1 MDLATWLSSLGL
13 GQYAGVFAENDID
26 LEIIREVSDEDL
38 EKLGVSLGHR
48 RKLLRAV
55 QELGKSPDAKQE
67 AERRQVTVMFCDLV
81 GSTELAAMLD
91 PEDMGAV
98 IQRFQNACAGAIARF
113 DGFVARFMGDGVLA
127 YFGYPQANEDS
138 AEHAVRAA
146 LALVS
151 EIAQIPRAGGDRLRG
166 RVGIATGTVMI
177 GDVAAS
183 ASGTEFDVVGDTP
196 NLAARLQAL
205 AAPGTVLVASTTRQ
219 LLGQRF
225 QFEDAGEHALKGFP
239 APMRAWRVAGE
250 TLADSR
256 FAATRGKSSRFV
268 GRADELAKLL
278 DEWRLAAEGHGRAVV
293 ISGEAG
299 MGKSRL
305 VEALIDEVASGRR
318 RVVKCQCS
326 PYHVNSALHP
336 VLRNI
341 ERAAAFDSA
350 DTDEQRREKLETFLA
365 AAAPDVADAPAL
377 IAEQLGLPAKPGA
390 ALDIAPM
397 QRKAAT
403 MTALMR
409 VILSLSTKAPVLL
422 VLEDAHWSDPTTRD
436 LWTRKI
442 EAIAKERVLL
452 VITARPEFQSPWKN
466 RANVAEIHLSRLSE
480 EQCEGLAVEIA
491 APQPLAPQLARDIAA
506 KSGGIPLYVEE
517 LAKAVSEAMSDHVA
531 VPATLHDSLMA
542 RLDRVGSAKSL
553 AQVAAVIGEQF
564 TRSLLASVTQL
575 ASSRIDGELNRLVE
589 AGLVARM
596 SRTVEPAFTFS
607 HALLRDLAYD
617 NLLRAR
623 RQQLHERIARVLAE
637 QFPAIAAHEPELLA
651 HHYARAGRFD
661 LACDWRER
669 AGDQA
674 AKRSSFVEAYAH
686 YEAAI
691 EHASHFSE
699 GGGAVARELGLL
711 LKAGPALISV
721 RAPQHASVGELY
733 ERARLRAAEIGD
745 EDALFKAT
753 WGLWFHANIGR
764 KLESAARHAEDL
776 FTVATRLGK
785 EDLVLEGLHCRWSTA
800 FFRGEIPN
808 TIEQCEFGQQHYD
821 PKKHA
826 WLGPVFGGHD
836 PGVCAFACQ
845 ATALALSERPRES
858 VDCSNRGWE
867 LAEALNNP
875 SSICHSL
882 QNSMI
887 AAQLLGDEARLG
899 ALGERL
905 LDIAERYNLPPQ
917 RAHARLLQAWL
928 RARNGQIDAA
938 DVVRELSSAMAL
950 GPMYRYYAVLVAD
963 TCVRAGMHDQA
974 LQTLEPALATV
985 TEHGVGLFV
994 SELHRL
1000 KGVCLAHRDRGDPQ
1014 ARASLATAL
1023 EVARTQGA
1031 TLLER
1036 RVSESLDALAAAG

>member
-1 MDLATWLSSLGL
+1 VDLATWLSSLGL
-13 GQYAGVFAENDID
+13 GQYARTLAENDID
-26 LEIIREVSDEDL
+26 LEIIREVVDDDL

-48 RKLLRAV
+48 RKLRRAIA
-55 QELGKSPDAKQE
+55 ELDKSTDAKQE

-146 LALVS
+146 LALII

-183 ASGTEFDVVGDTP
+183 ASGSEFDVVGDTP

-205 AAPGTVLVASTTRQ
+205 ASPGTVLVASGTRQ

-225 QFEDAGEHALKGFP
+225 HFEDAGEHQLKGFP

-256 FAATRGKSSRFV
+256 FAATRGKSSQFV
-268 GRADELAKLL
+268 GREAELANLL
-278 DEWRLAAEGHGRAVV
+278 EQWRLASEGHGRAVV
-293 ISGEAG
+293 VTGEAG

-305 VEALIDEVASGRR
+305 VEALIDEASKGSR

-341 ERAAAFDSA
+341 ERAAAFDAGDA
-350 DTDEQRREKLETFLA
+350 DDQRREKLDSFLSTI
-365 AAAPDVADAPAL
+365 APDVLDAPAL

-390 ALDIAPM
+390 APDMPPM
-397 QRKAAT
+397 QRKPAT
-403 MTALMR
+403 LTALTR
-409 VILSLSTKAPVLL
+409 VILSLSTNAPVLL
-422 VLEDAHWSDPTTRD
+422 VLEDAHWSDPTTRE

-442 EAIAKERVLL
+442 EAIADSRVLL
-452 VITARPEFQSPWKN
+452 VVTARPEFLSPWK
-466 RANVAEIHLSRLSE
+466 RGNVTEINLSRLSD
-480 EQCEGLAVEIA
+480 EQCVRLVEQVAGPQQLAPELVREIA
-491 APQPLAPQLARDIAA
+491 S

-517 LAKAVSEAMSDHVA
+517 LAKAVSEAVTDHVA

-542 RLDRVGSAKSL
+542 RLDRVGSAKAL

-564 TRSLLASVTQL
+564 TRSLLASVTLL
-575 ASSRIDGELNRLVE
+575 ASSRLDGELNRLVE
-589 AGLVARM
+589 AGLIAKM
-596 SRTVEPAFTFS
+596 NRTVEPAFTFS
-607 HALLRDLAYD
+607 HALLRDLAYE
-617 NLLRAR
+617 NLLRTR
-623 RQQLHERIARVLAE
+623 RQQLHERIARAMVE
-637 QFPAIAAHEPELLA
+637 EFPAIAAHEPEVLA

-661 LACDWRER
+661 QACDWRER

-674 AKRSSFVEAYAH
+674 AKRSSFAEAYAH
-686 YEAAI
+686 YEAAA
-691 EHASHFSE
+691 ENASRLSDS
-699 GGGAVARELGLL
+699 GTCVRRELAVL
-711 LKAGPALISV
+711 LKAGPALIV
-721 RAPQHASVGELY
+721 LRGPQHPSVSELY
-733 ERARLRAAEIGD
+733 DRARALAAELGD
-745 EDALFKAT
+745 EDALFQAT
-753 WGLWFHANIGR
+753 WGLWFNANIGR
-764 KLESAARHAEDL
+764 RLESAARHADDL
-776 FTVATRLGK
+776 FTVASRLAR
-785 EDLVLEGLHCRWSTA
+785 EDLILEGLHCGWSTA
-800 FFRGEIPN
+800 FFRGEVAK
-808 TIEQCEFGQQHYD
+808 TLEQSELGKQRYD
-821 PKKHA
+821 REKHA

-836 PGVCAFACQ
+836 PGVCAFACHSV
-845 ATALALSERPRES
+845 ALALQGRPGES
-858 VDCSNRGWE
+858 RQCCDQAVK

-875 SSICHSL
+875 NSICHSL
-882 QNSMI
+882 QNGMFQ
-887 AAQLLGDEARLG
+887 AQLLGDEERLG
-899 ALGERL
+899 AMSQRL
-905 LDIAERYNLPPQ
+905 LEIAERYNLPPQ
-917 RAHARLLQAWL
+917 RAHARLLGAWL
-928 RARNGQIDAA
+928 RARRSEVGAA
-938 DVVRELSSAMAL
+938 DMIGELSTAMSM
-950 GPMYRYYAVLVAD
+950 GPMYRYYAALVAD
-963 TCVRAGMHDQA
+963 ICERAGMYDEA
-974 LQTLEPALATV
+974 LRTLEPALASV
-985 TEHGVGLFV
+985 TEHGVGVFV

-1000 KGVCLAHRDRGDPQ
+1000 RGLCLAHRDAKDPE
-1014 ARASLATAL
+1014 ARRALGTAL

-1036 RVSESLDALAAAG
+1036 RAAQSLAALN